1 MQRFLI
7 LLLLCVPLLS
17 WAQETDVNTDTLQ
30 LPDFRGTRVFKS
42 LNGALQHPDSVIR
55 LDLSKQKLKEV
66 PEEIRKFP
74 NLKELNLSKNNIS
87 ELPEWIGD
95 CDSLEILDLS
105 NNKLEVLPPSI
116 GKLSKLGILRL

>member
-1 MQRFLI
+1 MQRFLF

-30 LPDFRGTRVFKS
+30 LPDFRGIRVFKT
-42 LNGALQHPDSVIR
+42 LNGALQHPDSVFR

-87 ELPEWIGD
+87 ELPE
-95 CDSLEILDLS
+95 LESRAEKWKI
-105 NNKLEVLPPSI
+105 I
-116 GKLSKLGILRL
+116 LSKMLPVSLKKSA